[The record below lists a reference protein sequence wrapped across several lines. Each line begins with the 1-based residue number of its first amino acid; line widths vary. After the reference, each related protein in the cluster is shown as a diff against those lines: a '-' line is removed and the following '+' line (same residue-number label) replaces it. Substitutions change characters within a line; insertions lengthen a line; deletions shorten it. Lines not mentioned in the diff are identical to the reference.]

1 MLATRLVHV
10 HVKGDAGLLVLN
22 RIEVAVVR
30 ISLADLIS
38 DAKVRVLVNA
48 MVHFDRGGSRT
59 LCIIHDINLSL
70 TDLYRSLTVLTRT
83 TWFFIR
89 D

>member
-10 HVKGDAGLLVLN
+10 HVKRDAGLLVLYG
-22 RIEVAVVR
+22 IEVAVVR

-59 LCIIHDINLSL
+59 LCIIHDINLAL
-70 TDLYRSLTVLTRT
+70 TDLDRSLSVLTGA

>member
-1 MLATRLVHV
+1 M
-10 HVKGDAGLLVLN
+10 LVLYG
-22 RIEVAVVR
+22 IEVAVVR
-30 ISLADLIS
+30 ISLANLIS
-38 DAKVRVLVNA
+38 NAKVRVLVDA

-70 TDLYRSLTVLTRT
+70 TDLYRSLTILTRT

>member
-1 MLATRLVHV
+1 M
-10 HVKGDAGLLVLN
+10 LVLN

-30 ISLADLIS
+30 ISLADLIG
-38 DAKVRVLVNA
+38 DTEVRVLIDA
-48 MVHFDRGGSRT
+48 MVHFDRGGPGT
-59 LCIIHDINLSL
+59 LCIIHDINLAL
-70 TDLYRSLTVLTRT
+70 TDLDRSLTVLTWA

>member
-30 ISLADLIS
+30 ISLADLIG
-38 DAKVRVLVNA
+38 DAEVRVLVDA
-48 MVHFDRGGSRT
+48 MVHFDRRGSGT

-70 TDLYRSLTVLTRT
+70 TDLDRSLTVLTWT